1 MKVRE
6 DFHRF
11 IDTIDNEKMLNGY
24 LALFKQLRLEETG
37 TLWNSLSADEQKEL
51 MYAYQ
56 ESFDSAQL
64 VTHEQIKG
72 QHRKWLKQ

>member
-24 LALFKQLRLEETG
+24 LALFKQLRSEETG

-56 ESFDSAQL
+56 ESFDPAQL

>member
-24 LALFKQLRLEETG
+24 LALFKQLRSEETG

-51 MYAYQ
+51 MSAYQ

-64 VTHEQIKG
+64 VAHEQIKG

>member
-24 LALFKQLRLEETG
+24 LALFKQLRSEETG

-51 MYAYQ
+51 MSAYQ